1 MMKYFILTIFILILS
16 VAFAACSGTGEDNK
30 TSTVTTGAVSTTAA
44 ATVTAKPEKVP
55 ESRILAAFQRAGI
68 KDWNGKYDFDAK
80 QKEAVEEY
88 FKKENIAVEFR
99 KDGVYMTG
107 RYGNTVA
114 GGEWPVTGIIAKIP
128 KADFGGVINSSEF
141 EKSAVVSLKGVTK
154 KNYSDYAGK
163 LKGAGFSK
171 NAKEVD
177 ANGNITFTAEN
188 KGGAKVQFSFTEKSG
203 IAIVTVTLK

>member
-99 KDGVYMTG
+99 RRVIYDN

-114 GGEWPVTGIIAKIP
+114 GRGSHHCHRENTRAISA
-128 KADFGGVINSSEF
+128 VINSGEF
-141 EKSAVVSLKGVTK
+141 ESAVVSLKVSPK
-154 KNYSDYAGK
+154 LFDYG
-163 LKGAGFSK
+163 
-171 NAKEVD
+171 E
-177 ANGNITFTAEN
+177 
-188 KGGAKVQFSFTEKSG
+188 TERRR
-203 IAIVTVTLK
+203 IQ